1 MINILYCGNDKVFDG
16 VLLSLLSI
24 TKHNKEALNVIIL
37 SLDLTEKDPKFTMF
51 SEKHRVVLE
60 KEIKAVNNES
70 QVKVLDVKNLYV
82 QTFENSKNEN
92 TLYTPYALIRLIAD
106 RIEEVPDKVLYLDYD
121 TMAYNNIREL
131 YDIDLENYE
140 LAGVLDYYG
149 KFWIDKNYMN
159 SGVLLCNMKEIRNT
173 KLFEK
178 CVELLK
184 VKKLVLPDQS
194 AINKMVKKYKLL
206 PSKFNEQH
214 KLAPDTV
221 IRHFSAIVK
230 YLPFPHKYNIKPWHV
245 EKLHKKYK
253 CYEFDDIIEKWQKI
267 TKKI

>member
-51 SEKHRVVLE
+51 SEEHRMVLE

-159 SGVLLCNMKEIRNT
+159 SGVLLCNMKEIR
-173 KLFEK
+173 
-178 CVELLK
+178 
-184 VKKLVLPDQS
+184 KKNNLSQENIADILNVTQS
-194 AINKMVKKYKLL
+194 C
-206 PSKFNEQH
+206 
-214 KLAPDTV
+214 
-221 IRHFSAIVK
+221 IVK
-230 YLPFPHKYNIKPWHV
+230 Y
-245 EKLHKKYK
+245 EKGRVYISTENLYK
-253 CYEFDDIIEKWQKI
+253 FAKEFKI
-267 TKKI
+267 SINELCGKTKK